1 MEETLKKEVI
11 DLIKSE
17 EMQVYFEELISRQ
30 TEEIQKSSKAVSEY
44 RQTNQLKEELMQEKS
59 RNSALEY
66 QIKELKISNTRYMQL
81 FEEKKKEYDMER
93 EKVKSFESQVKRIEC
108 EKETKEM
115 EYREKERI
123 YKEQIQKVNEEKL
136 VFEEKNRVYENKY
149 SAIESV
155 GLAYQSLSEN
165 MKSRISNVFKDG
177 NMYAMIVAAGDWGNV
192 IGIWNYVKRRI
203 IEEADKTDVDNL
215 KKIFRFVFDVYSEMN
230 PNCKYKLISLEVGE
244 KFDSDLQSIKGTKT
258 DGRIEEVLLEGIFDE
273 NSRKVIEKAL
283 VKVQ

>member
-17 EMQVYFEELISRQ
+17 EMRAYFEELISRQ
-30 TEEIQKSSKAVSEY
+30 TEEIRKSSKSASEY
-44 RQTNQLKEELMQEKS
+44 RETNQLKEELMQEKS

-66 QIKELKISNTRYMQL
+66 QIKELKISNTHYIQL
-81 FEEKKKEYDMER
+81 FEEKKKENDIER
-93 EKVKSFESQVKRIEC
+93 EKVKRFESQLNSIER
-108 EKETKEM
+108 EKETKEI
-115 EYREKERI
+115 EYRENERI
-123 YKEQIQKVNEEKL
+123 YKEQIQKVEEEKL
-136 VFEEKNRVYENKY
+136 VLEEKNRAYENKY
-149 SAIESV
+149 SAIESAS
-155 GLAYQSLSEN
+155 LAYQNLSEN

-177 NMYAMIVAAGDWGNV
+177 NMYAMIVAAGDWGN
-192 IGIWNYVKRRI
+192 ITGIWNYVKRRI
-203 IEEADKTDVDNL
+203 IEEEEKIDVDNL
-215 KKIFRFVFDVYSEMN
+215 KKIFRFVFDAYSAIN
-230 PNCKYKLISLEVGE
+230 PNCKYKLISPEVGE